1 LWPWPKQEQDKR
13 LGMDAESKR
22 TERVGSVGR
31 QMIDPLPA
39 EQLRMI
45 GMVQVY
51 RTGPEDT
58 AALQIALAGQLIM
71 AALEI

>member
-1 LWPWPKQEQDKR
+1 
-13 LGMDAESKR
+13 MDAESKR

-39 EQLRMI
+39 EQLRMM

-58 AALQIALAGQLIM
+58 AALQIALGIAGQLIM